1 MTELH
6 LLYVVIVQAHVI
18 PQIALGLVLKVANM
32 GVVVIAVNHVT
43 KQIVKMGVL
52 VGVLSSVLQIVRMA
66 AMVIAVMDVTIG
78 AMEAA
83 N

>member
-18 PQIALGLVLKVANM
+18 PQIALVA
-32 GVVVIAVNHVT
+32 VVVHVVAVAVTHVT
-43 KQIVKMGVL
+43 KQIAKIDVL

>member
-18 PQIALGLVLKVANM
+18 PQIALVAALVHVVA
-32 GVVVIAVNHVT
+32 VAVTHVT
-43 KQIVKMGVL
+43 KQIAKMDVL

>member
-18 PQIALGLVLKVANM
+18 PQIALEVVVVAALVHV
-32 GVVVIAVNHVT
+32 GVIAVNHVT

>member
-18 PQIALGLVLKVANM
+18 PQIALEVVVVAALVH
-32 GVVVIAVNHVT
+32 VVVIAVTHVT
-43 KQIVKMGVL
+43 KQIAKMDVL
-52 VGVLSSVLQIVRMA
+52 VSVLSSVLQIVRMA

>member
-18 PQIALGLVLKVANM
+18 PQIALVA
-32 GVVVIAVNHVT
+32 VVVHVVAVAVTHVT
-43 KQIVKMGVL
+43 KQIAKMDVL